1 MKKLLILLF
10 SILISLNSY
19 GEWKEI
25 GTNTSGST
33 YYLDKDLIK
42 EYDGDV
48 YFWMLT
54 DYPKPYDGYMSDKVY
69 IQVNCGVF
77 RYKPLS
83 GTFYKQPMG
92 MGEKKEY
99 PPPPEEWIYP
109 STESTA
115 YYLLSWVCDYVD

>member
-10 SILISLNSY
+10 SLLISFNSY
-19 GEWKEI
+19 GEWTEMV
-25 GTNTSGST
+25 TNNSGQT

-69 IQVNCGVF
+69 MQLNCGVF
-77 RYKPLS
+77 RWRPLS
-83 GTFYKQPMG
+83 GTLYKKPMG

-99 PPPPEEWIYP
+99 PPPPEEWHYP

-115 YYLLSWVCDYVD
+115 YYLLGQVCDNVD